1 MKYRIVSDSAAN
13 LYALEGADFISVPL
27 KIITEG
33 REYVDRP
40 GLSIAEMVEELH
52 RTKGRSRTSCPN
64 AFEWMEAFEGADA
77 IFAVTISSAL
87 SGSHA
92 AAMHAREE
100 YLSAHPDA
108 KVCVIDTLSAGA
120 EMQLIVEKLR
130 ALIQRELPFEEI
142 EREIAAYR
150 QHTHVLF
157 CLQSLNNLARNGRI
171 SPAMAKIAGVLGIR
185 VLGKGSEE
193 GQLQALHK
201 CRGEKRMLETTYA
214 EMKKAGFAGGRV
226 HIAHCLN
233 EAAAQQLREII
244 LREHPGCAVTIGDCT
259 GLCSF
264 YAEKGGLIVGY
275 EDAAAR

>member
-171 SPAMAKIAGVLGIR
+171 SPAIAKLAGVLGIR
-185 VLGKGSEE
+185 MLGKGSEE
-193 GQLQALHK
+193 GELQALHK
-201 CRGEKRMLETTYA
+201 CRGEKRMLETTYS
-214 EMKKAGFAGGRV
+214 EMKKAGFGGGRV

-233 EAAAQQLREII
+233 PDAAEQLRQII

-264 YAEKGGLIVGY
+264 YAEKGGLIIGF
-275 EDAAAR
+275 EDLGAH

>member
-27 KIITEG
+27 KIITEE

-40 GLSIAEMVEELH
+40 GLDVAEMVEELH
-52 RTKGRSRTSCPN
+52 HTKGRSRTSCPN

-120 EMQLIVEKLR
+120 EMLLIVEKLR

-171 SPAMAKIAGVLGIR
+171 SPAIAKLAGVLGIR

-193 GQLQALHK
+193 GELHALHK
-201 CRGEKRMLETTYA
+201 CRGEKRMLETTYS
-214 EMKKAGFAGGRV
+214 EMKKAGFGGGRV

-233 EAAAQQLREII
+233 PDAAEQLRQII

-264 YAEKGGLIVGY
+264 YAEKGGLIIGF
-275 EDAAAR
+275 EDLGAH

>member
-171 SPAMAKIAGVLGIR
+171 SPAIAKLAGVLGIR
-185 VLGKGSEE
+185 MLGKGSEE
-193 GQLQALHK
+193 GELQALHK
-201 CRGEKRMLETTYA
+201 CRGEKRMLETTYS
-214 EMKKAGFAGGRV
+214 EMKKSGFGGGRV

-233 EAAAQQLREII
+233 PDAAEQLRQII
-244 LREHPGCAVTIGDCT
+244 LREHPGCAVTVGDCT

-264 YAEKGGLIVGY
+264 YAEKGGLIIGF
-275 EDAAAR
+275 EDLGAH

>member
-171 SPAMAKIAGVLGIR
+171 SPAIAKLAGVLGIR
-185 VLGKGSEE
+185 MLGKGSEE
-193 GQLQALHK
+193 GELQALHK
-201 CRGEKRMLETTYA
+201 CRGEKRMLETTYS
-214 EMKKAGFAGGRV
+214 EMKKAGFGGGRV

-233 EAAAQQLREII
+233 PDAAEQLRQII
-244 LREHPGCAVTIGDCT
+244 LREHPGCAVTVGDCT

-264 YAEKGGLIVGY
+264 YAEKGGLIIGF
-275 EDAAAR
+275 EDLGAH